1 MKKDVCE
8 MEKNKNITGILFLSI
23 SIIIF
28 IITFITGW
36 YADQI
41 LDEIF
46 IFTLFVDGFII
57 LFNIVFIIFS
67 LISRK
72 INKSKWILISAI
84 IVFLSLMFRF
94 FFPFR
99 IVKTNLE
106 LYIFEDERLEII
118 ESIKKGELIADE
130 YGNVELPKKF
140 KKISSSGEISVYQN
154 DENGQVIA
162 FWIFRGMLSGS
173 TELYYSTG
181 GEKLIWENET
191 GHPIIS
197 IKKLKDN
204 WYYVITDY

>member
-28 IITFITGW
+28 IITYITGW

-72 INKSKWILISAI
+72 INKSKLILISAI

-118 ESIKKGELIADE
+118 QKVKKGEFVADE
-130 YGNVELPKKF
+130 YGNIELPKEL
-140 KKISSSGEISVYQN
+140 KKTSSSGEISVYQN
-154 DENGQVIA
+154 NENGQVVV
-162 FWIFRGMLSGS
+162 FWIFRGLLSSS
-173 TELYYSTG
+173 TQLIYSTG
-181 GEKLIWENET
+181 GEELIKENH
-191 GHPIIS
+191 GYPLLKIN
-197 IKKLKDN
+197 KLKDN